1 MRGAGECTIA
11 RMTTNRTYKSGQSRD
26 QASFLPPCLEDYVSR
41 DNPVRA
47 IDAYVDSLDLTELGF
62 RDVGSDG
69 GAGQPPYDP
78 ADLLKL
84 YLYGYL
90 HQVRSSRRLEAEAR
104 RNVELMWLLRGL
116 APGYRTIANFRKD
129 NDAGLRAAN
138 RDFVLLARSLDLLGG
153 TLVAIDGAFFH
164 GDASKAIIL
173 TKKRLQEQM
182 AALDRSIAEY
192 SAALDANDQAEAAGP
207 PEKPPSG
214 EDIAQRVAALR
225 QRRAA
230 AAADLAK
237 LADGSDGQISRTDPD
252 ARLLAK
258 HGQIVAGYNVQIAV
272 DDKHKLIVASA
283 VVNEGNDTG
292 QLHAMAAAAKAA
304 LGVAAL
310 TAVAD
315 AGYFNG
321 ETLKACE
328 EAAITAYVPPPDRGQ
343 RLKAQGRFSV
353 EEFRYDAG
361 ADVYRC
367 PAGAALRPMH
377 GQKRQASGK
386 MAIRY
391 ASRRSV
397 CRVCPLRGRCLAGKG
412 ARREIERWVA
422 EDVIER
428 HRARMRLAGEDMMRR
443 RKALAEHPFGTLKCR
458 AGYRH
463 FLVRG
468 FNKVRGEWSL
478 MALCYNFSRVLR
490 IIGLGPW
497 LARLAQR
504 AAKPLYRLVLALLPA
519 CCRVSHHAAA
529 LRPASRTP
537 FPVPQIGLRSKR
549 YAITFSLR
557 IFLPSLEDRPANQDH
572 RTRDGEGSE
581 DGTHDHPRS
590 EPEPKAGDENG
601 GDDDAHARAQNQT
614 RTPRTK
620 RTSLVLSPARR
631 AKLAVC
637 PNFPS

>member
-1 MRGAGECTIA
+1 
-11 RMTTNRTYKSGQSRD
+11 MTTTKRTHKSGQDRN
-26 QASFLPPCLEDYVSR
+26 QASFLPPCLEDYVSQ

-47 IDAYVDSLDLTELGF
+47 IDAYVDSLDLNELGF

-78 ADLLKL
+78 ADLLRL

-90 HQVRSSRRLEAEAR
+90 HQVRSSRRLEREAR
-104 RNVELMWLLRGL
+104 RNLELMWLLRGL

-129 NDAGLRAAN
+129 NAAGLKAAN
-138 RDFVLLARSLDLLGG
+138 RDFVLLARRLDLLGG

-164 GDASKAIIL
+164 GDASKASIL

-182 AALDRSIAEY
+182 AAVDRSIAEY
-192 SAALDANDQAEAAGP
+192 TAALDANDQAEAAGP
-207 PEKPPSG
+207 PEKPLSG
-214 EDIAQRVAALR
+214 EDMAQKLAALR

-230 AAADLAK
+230 AATDLAK
-237 LADGSDGQISRTDPD
+237 LADSGDGQISRTDPD

-272 DDKHKLIVASA
+272 DDKHKLIVASE
-283 VVNEGNDTG
+283 VVNDGNDTG

-304 LGVAAL
+304 LGAEAL
-310 TAVAD
+310 TVIAD
-315 AGYFNG
+315 TGYYNG

-343 RLKAQGRFSV
+343 RLKAQDRFSL
-353 EEFRYDAG
+353 EDFGYDAT

-367 PAGAALRPMH
+367 PAGAELRPMD

-397 CRVCPLRGRCLAGKG
+397 CRECPLRARCLAEKG
-412 ARREIERWVA
+412 ERREIERWVH

-428 HRARMRLAGEDMMRR
+428 HRARMQRAGEDMMRR

-468 FNKVRGEWSL
+468 FDKVRGEWSL
-478 MALCYNFSRVLR
+478 MALCYNFSRVLS
-490 IIGLGPW
+490 IIGLERW
-497 LARLAQR
+497 RALLALR
-504 AAKPLYRLVLALLPA
+504 AAKRLNQLVTALLEVH
-519 CCRVSHHAAA
+519 CRVSRQAIA
-529 LRPASRTP
+529 LRRDPHAPFPRVPCKFLSKVAWRVQISCPASQRNPPRRVTSGSAGVHP
-537 FPVPQIGLRSKR
+537 PYARVQRLGFRRERSRRPPIPGFFPVKPLIPEISRFRKAKIPGSPQ
-549 YAITFSLR
+549 
-557 IFLPSLEDRPANQDH
+557 
-572 RTRDGEGSE
+572 
-581 DGTHDHPRS
+581 
-590 EPEPKAGDENG
+590 
-601 GDDDAHARAQNQT
+601 
-614 RTPRTK
+614 
-620 RTSLVLSPARR
+620 
-631 AKLAVC
+631 
-637 PNFPS
+637 